1 MRTLKLGML
10 VAPLLVAASV
20 AWAAGADYSSP
31 SSIDS
36 DEWYNSPVMN
46 SQGEELGRYGGLVNA
61 HGGSVYY
68 VLMNSSGDP
77 TKVWAIP
84 SNYLQVDPSQR
95 VLIMDAQPTIF
106 ERAPLYSTDVNP
118 EDPTWEQ
125 ETRAYYQDN
134 AHDYGD
140 FGAVDSSRG
149 SIDPSSDPASDGAG
163 ASQGADTSADVDTSQ
178 N

>member
-1 MRTLKLGML
+1 MKTLKLGML

-20 AWAAGADYSSP
+20 AWAAGTDYSSP

-36 DEWYNSPVMN
+36 DEWYDAPVMN
-46 SQGEELGRYGGLVNA
+46 SQGDELGRYGGLVNA
-61 HGGSVYY
+61 HNGSVYY

-77 TKVWAIP
+77 TKIWAIP
-84 SNYLQVDPSQR
+84 SNYLQVDPERR
-95 VLIMDAQPTIF
+95 VLIMDVQPVIF
-106 ERAPLYSTDVNP
+106 TRAPLYSTDVNP
-118 EDPTWEQ
+118 DDPAWEQ
-125 ETRAYYQDN
+125 ETRMYYEEN

-149 SIDPSSDPASDGAG
+149 SIDPAADGAG
-163 ASQGADTSADVDTSQ
+163 ASQGADTSEGADTTQ